1 MRTLRWLAWSAGI
14 LFLIGT
20 ALQFVDIMNLY
31 ATPPETSDTLN
42 MVENRLAI
50 QDYRI
55 AIWPIFFLSNLSI
68 GVAFVA
74 IAGLG
79 LALASLLAIGD
90 AQRIVITT
98 SLGVAGVLGVVG
110 QLILIGATQVTI
122 DLSYCDCGFK
132 ETEIVSQIW
141 AQMLLNGA
149 SNWLINGALVLSAI
163 GVLAADVAFR
173 RRMPAAW
180 DIVSW
185 LTAIGLVAAVIVPM
199 LRPEGD
205 LGLYLLA
212 LVSGVLVPIWTIWLG
227 ASLRPNP
234 EPDAGAGTAV
244 A

>member
-1 MRTLRWLAWSAGI
+1 
-14 LFLIGT
+14 
-20 ALQFVDIMNLY
+20 
-31 ATPPETSDTLN
+31 
-42 MVENRLAI
+42 MVEHRLAI

-55 AIWPIFFLSNLSI
+55 AIWPIFFLGNLSF
-68 GVAFVA
+68 GVGFVA

-79 LALASLLAIGD
+79 LALSALLATGD

-98 SLGVAGVLGVVG
+98 SLGVAGVLGAVG

-141 AQMLLNGA
+141 AQMLANGA
-149 SNWLINGALVLSAI
+149 SQWLVNGATVLAAI
-163 GVLAADVAFR
+163 GVMAADFAFR

-185 LTAIGLVAAVIVPM
+185 LTAIGLIATVIVPQ
-199 LRPEGD
+199 LRPRARF
-205 LGLYLLA
+205 GLYLQA
-212 LVSGVLVPIWTIWLG
+212 LVVGVLVPIWTIWLG

-234 EPDAGAGTAV
+234 EPEAGPGTEV